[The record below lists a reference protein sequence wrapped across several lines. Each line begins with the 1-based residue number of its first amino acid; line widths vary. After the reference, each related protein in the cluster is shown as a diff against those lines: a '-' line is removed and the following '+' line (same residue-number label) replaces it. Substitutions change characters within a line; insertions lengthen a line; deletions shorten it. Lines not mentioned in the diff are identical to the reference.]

1 MSKKS
6 NIIFASGKI
15 PEMAAKESGLE
26 ILEKND
32 SNGYLSYAVKQA
44 TGKVKRITSP
54 RLALTEN
61 PYTTTQYGGLYKQ
74 KGNILPD
81 FVKKQIRVQNSLVA
95 SIMRARGNMISMFGH
110 IKKDRF
116 DIGVEVAIKQEFLP
130 FIKTEQMSKIK
141 ERIAKVEKILLN
153 CGHTK
158 GLNQEDRMGLSDFF
172 DLQARNGLTFGWFST
187 EVIYER
193 DGKDGKEGKIF
204 NRFRPTD
211 AGTIYYP
218 RTKNDDQEFNSLR
231 KSAIESLKKIKGV
244 KVDIDIDS
252 LEEDNYAYLQVING
266 IPQSAFASDE
276 LLVTNL
282 YPSTDVEHNGY
293 PVAPIDTA
301 IAAITTHIS
310 IDTYN
315 KLYFQNGRAAKGM
328 LVVKSDEIDQ
338 STVDNMKHEFFASIN
353 GVNNSF
359 RVPIFA
365 IAKDDDVAWEPM
377 VSSTGDG
384 EFQFLYDSVARN
396 ILAAFNMSPDE
407 LPGYGHLS
415 RGTAQQTLSES
426 SNEYKLESS
435 RDTGI
440 RPLILKFQAF
450 LNERLFPLIDPEL
463 AQICSV
469 NISGLDSQTREQEA
483 LRLTQ
488 EMPIHYTM
496 DEMLTEVDKDL
507 VGERLGGKMPM
518 NERWEVIVDKAV
530 KVGELRS
537 RLFDDPAAEIDP
549 LMQYVRDPFWLQ
561 SLQFIAQV
569 NPAAVQAAFSS
580 KAYSMDILK
589 MLVSDSLEEEL
600 E

>member
-15 PEMAAKESGLE
+15 PEKAAKESGIE

-32 SNGYLSYAVKQA
+32 SGYISYAIKQA
-44 TGKVKRITSP
+44 TGKAKKVTSP
-54 RLALTEN
+54 RLALTED
-61 PYTTTQYGGLYKQ
+61 PYKSSQYGGLYKQ

-81 FVKKQIRVQNSLVA
+81 YIKKQIRVQNSLVA
-95 SIMRARGNMISMFGH
+95 AILRARGNMVSMFGH
-110 IKKDRF
+110 VKRDRF
-116 DIGVEVAIKQEFLP
+116 DVGVEIAIKPEFLP
-130 FIKTEQMSKIK
+130 YIKTEQMEKVK
-141 ERIAKVEKILLN
+141 ERITKAEKILLN
-153 CGHTK
+153 CGHVS
-158 GLNQEDRMGLSDFF
+158 GLANEEKMSLSEFF

-187 EVIYER
+187 EVIYDRNESNE
-193 DGKDGKEGKIF
+193 KVF

-218 RTKNDDQEFNSLR
+218 RTKNDDKEFDALR
-231 KSAIESLKKIKGV
+231 KAAIEALKKIKGV
-244 KVDIDIDS
+244 KIDIDLDS
-252 LEEDNYAYLQVING
+252 LEEDNYAYIQVING
-266 IPQSAFASDE
+266 IPQSAFAPDE
-276 LLVTNL
+276 MIVTNL

-293 PVAPIDTA
+293 PISPIDTS
-301 IAAITTHIS
+301 IASITTHMS

-365 IAKDDDVAWEPM
+365 ISKEDNVQWEPM
-377 VSSTGDG
+377 VSSSGDG
-384 EFQFLYDSVARN
+384 EFQFLYDQVARN
-396 ILAAFNMSPDE
+396 ILSAFNMSPDE

-426 SNEYKLESS
+426 SNEYKLTAA

-440 RPLILKFQAF
+440 RPLILKFQSF
-450 LNERLFPLIDPEL
+450 LNEKLFPLIDAEL

-469 NISGLDSQTREQEA
+469 TLSGLDSQTREQES

-488 EMPIHYTM
+488 EMPLHYTM
-496 DEMLTEVDKDL
+496 DDVLSEVDKDPI
-507 VGERLGGKMPM
+507 GERLGGKFPM
-518 NERWEVIVDKAV
+518 NERWQVIADKAV
-530 KVGELRS
+530 KIGELKS
-537 RLFDDPAAEIDP
+537 KLFDDPAAEVDP
-549 LMQYVRDPFWLQ
+549 LQQYVRDPFWMQ
-561 SLQFIAQV
+561 SMQFIAQV
-569 NPAAVQAAFSS
+569 NPTAVQAFFSS
-580 KAYSMDILK
+580 KPYSLDILK
-589 MLVSDSLEEEL
+589 MLVSDSIEEEL